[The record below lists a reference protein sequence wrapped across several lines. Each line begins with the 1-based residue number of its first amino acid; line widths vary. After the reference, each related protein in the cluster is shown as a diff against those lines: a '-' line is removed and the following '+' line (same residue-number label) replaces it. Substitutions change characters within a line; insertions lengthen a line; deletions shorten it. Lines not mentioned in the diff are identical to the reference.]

1 VGLGHVSARGLT
13 STDLKE
19 ERDVAAKNSWVVDP
33 VVVIIAELEASIR
46 NYPPIKLGTPDPY
59 VPPN

>member
-33 VVVIIAELEASIR
+33 VVMIIAELEASIR